1 MVREFFNA
9 YMSRGKLTKDEMK
22 SWILKFKKELSEDP
36 THYAYTD
43 NPKEFANK
51 YLNKVLDKIDEYG
64 L

>member
-1 MVREFFNA
+1 
-9 YMSRGKLTKDEMK
+9 MSRGKLTKDEMK